1 MTIETL
7 TQVINENQAAAARGD
22 EVAEFNIDWA
32 LSQLIGLQRELG
44 QLTPPKKDEK
54 KG

>member
-7 TQVINENQAAAARGD
+7 NKIIDENQAAAARGD

-32 LSQLIGLQRELG
+32 VSQLIGLQRELG
-44 QLTPPKKDEK
+44 QLTPEK
-54 KG
+54 KVEKNA